1 MKRPLAMVALAT
13 AIVMMGWLVWCDS
26 GAYMG
31 FGGKNRDE
39 SASDES
45 ISDESAFGGLVH
57 GEVVTLTGRVYDVQE
72 RDSFGTIRLWI
83 YLDSIIFKQQ
93 DDSLEETVVSYHLI
107 CQTGN
112 EYRPRLGSRIRVT
125 GQFETFSQA
134 TNPGE
139 FDAQTYY
146 ATLNIGGMLKKAEVT
161 AAGRKYSVVK
171 EALYSLRAYWK
182 ERLYRYFP
190 DKEASVLSAMLLGD
204 RTQLDEG
211 TEELYMQNG
220 IIHILSISGL
230 HITLIGMGLYRLLR
244 RTGCPMAVA
253 AFTGGLMLFLYGIMT
268 GMGVS
273 AVRAIGMYLV
283 RMLGEILGR
292 TYDMLTALGFMGLF
306 MLAGRPEY
314 LNHVGFLLSFGSLC
328 GIGGLMPG
336 LTRQDS
342 GERHVEPG
350 GNGGGQLK
358 VFLSCVVNSVR
369 QAALPGI
376 AVTLT
381 TLPIQL
387 YYYYEIPVYSIL
399 LNLLV
404 LPFMGIL
411 MVVGMIVMI
420 VPGMFWAAKLDV
432 LILGG
437 FEWLCQFFEKLPY
450 HTWNPGAPKAWQ
462 IIVYYVLLVWSVW
475 GRIKVRGRKNAP
487 GGRNAPEGK
496 NAPGGG
502 RGGHR
507 VNVSGEVKVTAWVF
521 ESFLWQRIF
530 RIAVLFLAILLLGWR
545 GRPQLSVTFL
555 DVGQGDGICVQTGK
569 ETYLFDCGSSEKM
582 IGEYVL
588 IPYLKHEGISHLDG
602 VFVSHP
608 DKDHISG
615 ILELLALSEAQGIT
629 IERLILPD
637 LAEERLESEFAS
649 LFQAVADMEEGKPEV
664 ITMSQGTFW
673 QSGEVMFTCLHPP
686 ADSEFLDS
694 NAYSQCFL
702 VEYEDFAMLLTGDV
716 EGEGEELLMQ
726 ELVEQNVG
734 EVDLLKVAH
743 HGSRYSTG
751 EEFLAMLRP
760 DIAVISCGEDNSYG
774 HPHEELLR
782 RLEATGARRYQTSE
796 SGAVSVMVRRGEV
809 KVRWFNEQ

>member
-13 AIVMMGWLVWCDS
+13 AIVMMGWLGWCDL
-26 GAYMG
+26 GAHKA
-31 FGGKNRDE
+31 FERE
-39 SASDES
+39 TSDECT
-45 ISDESAFGGLVH
+45 SDEEGSKEDALGTLVQ
-57 GEVVTLTGRVYDVQE
+57 GQAITLTGRVYDVQE
-72 RDSFGTIRLWI
+72 RESFGTTQLWI
-83 YLDSIIFKQQ
+83 YLDSITFLQQ
-93 DDSLEETVVSYHLI
+93 DDSEEETVVSYHLI
-107 CQTGN
+107 CQTGD

-139 FDAQTYY
+139 FDAQKYY
-146 ATLNIGGMLKKAEVT
+146 ASLHIGGMLKKAEVT
-161 AAGRKYSVVK
+161 AAGSKYSVVK
-171 EALYSLRAYWK
+171 EALLGLREYWK
-182 ERLYRYFP
+182 ERLYQYFP
-190 DKEASVLSAMLLGD
+190 EKEASVLSAMLLGD
-204 RTQLDEG
+204 RTKLDAG
-211 TEELYMQNG
+211 TKELYMENG

-230 HITLIGMGLYRLLR
+230 HITLIGMGLYKLLR
-244 RTGCPMAVA
+244 RGGCPIIAAVLV
-253 AFTGGLMLFLYGIMT
+253 GGLVLFLYGIMT

-292 TYDMLTALGFMGLF
+292 TYDMLTALGFMGLS
-306 MLAGRPEY
+306 MLAGCPEY
-314 LNHVGFLLSFGSLC
+314 LSNVGFLLSFGSLC
-328 GIGGLMPG
+328 GIGGIMPALAG
-336 LTRQDS
+336 GNSDERCADLGSKDS
-342 GERHVEPG
+342 GR
-350 GNGGGQLK
+350 LK
-358 VFLSCVVNSVR
+358 VLLDSFVKYVR

-387 YYYYEIPVYSIL
+387 YYYYEIPVYSIF

-411 MVVGMIVMI
+411 MVVGMVVMI
-420 VPGMFWAAKLDV
+420 VPGMSVAAQLDV

-437 FEWLCQFFEKLPY
+437 FEWLCRMFKELPY
-450 HTWNPGAPKAWQ
+450 HTWNPGAPEIWQ
-462 IIVYYVLLVWSVW
+462 IIVYYVLLVFSVRGTVKVPDRVRVSGRVQRP
-475 GRIKVRGRKNAP
+475 GRIQEPGSVHVPGNGKGVYRVLANGR
-487 GGRNAPEGK
+487 
-496 NAPGGG
+496 
-502 RGGHR
+502 
-507 VNVSGEVKVTAWVF
+507 
-521 ESFLWQRIF
+521 WQRIL
-530 RIAVLFLAILLLGWR
+530 RIVVLFIAIFLLGWR
-545 GRPQLSVTFL
+545 GKPKLSVTFL

-569 ETYLFDCGSSEKM
+569 ETYLFDCGSSSEKA

-637 LAEERLESEFAS
+637 LTEERMESEFAD
-649 LFQAVADMEEGKPEV
+649 LFGAVADMEGEKPEV
-664 ITMSQGTFW
+664 ITMSAGNFW
-673 QSGEVMFTCLHPP
+673 QSGEVLFTCLHPP
-686 ADSEFLDS
+686 ADSEMSDS

-702 VEYEDFAMLLTGDV
+702 VECEDFNMLLTGDV

-726 ELVEQNVG
+726 ELKEQKVG

-743 HGSRYSTG
+743 HGSKYSTG
-751 EEFLAMLRP
+751 EALLAMLQP

-774 HPHEELLR
+774 HPHEEILQ
-782 RLEATGARRYQTSE
+782 RLDEVGSKIFTTPQCGAITVKI
-796 SGAVSVMVRRGEV
+796 GKEV
-809 KVRWFNEQ
+809 KVYGFKK